1 MKKKINM
8 SLLKAFLFSLLAL
21 VVSNLLLVIIIYT
34 SFGRF
39 DDIIGMFT
47 SGVST
52 SLLYNLFCSMGRAIW
67 ITIDILAAWIVIG
80 DLFYIMLSLILL
92 VAPLIAAIVAGR
104 VGEKRIHSFFG
115 VFLTSIVSMIVSL
128 IVMYNSVSYQLI
140 ITSELI
146 GYGALFIVVGGSLL
160 NGLIF
165 GLLAFF
171 TTKRK

>member
-1 MKKKINM
+1 M

-21 VVSNLLLVIIIYT
+21 IVSNILLVIILYA

-39 DDIIGMFT
+39 DDIVIMFT
-47 SGVST
+47 VGAST
-52 SLLYNLFCSMGRAIW
+52 TLMLHLFCSMGHAIW
-67 ITIDILAAWIVIG
+67 ISIDRIAYHIVNDMLFFIFL
-80 DLFYIMLSLILL
+80 DLIVV

-104 VGEKRIHSFFG
+104 VGEKRIHSFLG
-115 VFLTSIVSMIVSL
+115 VFLTSIVSMIVSMIIMFDNVPL
-128 IVMYNSVSYQLI
+128 QLG
-140 ITSELI
+140 ITSEFL
-146 GYGALFIVVGGSLL
+146 GSGALFILVPGSLL

>member
-1 MKKKINM
+1 M
-8 SLLKAFLFSLLAL
+8 SLLKAFLFSLLTL
-21 VVSNLLLVIIIYT
+21 MVCNLLLVIILYV

-39 DDIIGMFT
+39 DDIISIFT
-47 SGVST
+47 AGATT
-52 SLLYNLFCSMGRAIW
+52 SLIYNLFCSMGHAIW
-67 ITIDILAAWIVIG
+67 LTVDRIAYQIVNDNLFSLFSILII
-80 DLFYIMLSLILL
+80 L

-115 VFLTSIVSMIVSL
+115 VFLTSLVSMTVSL
-128 IVMYNSVSYQLI
+128 ILIFNSVSYQII
-140 ITSELI
+140 ITSEFL
-146 GYGALFIVVGGSLL
+146 GSGALFVVVGGSLL

>member
-1 MKKKINM
+1 M

-21 VVSNLLLVIIIYT
+21 ILSNILLVIILYA

-39 DDIIGMFT
+39 DDIISIFT
-47 SGVST
+47 AGATT
-52 SLLYNLFCSMGRAIW
+52 SLIYNLFCSMGHAIW
-67 ITIDILAAWIVIG
+67 LTVDRIAYQIVNDNLFSLFSILII
-80 DLFYIMLSLILL
+80 L

-115 VFLTSIVSMIVSL
+115 VFLTSLVSMIVSL
-128 IVMYNSVSYQLI
+128 ILIFNSVSYQII
-140 ITSELI
+140 ITSEFL
-146 GYGALFIVVGGSLL
+146 GSGALFIVVGGSLL